1 MDDTMPVE
9 LEERIRHYERPENDP
24 GRLTSVEWTILALTG
39 IALPLVCLV
48 LGWLVGWPS

>member
-1 MDDTMPVE
+1 MDDTMPAE

-24 GRLTSVEWTILALTG
+24 GPLTSAEWMVLVLTG
-39 IALPLVCLV
+39 VIFPVVCLV